1 MDELRIQVVIGV
13 ITIAAIIGIF
23 FTIKKKALE
32 LKYALAWLFV
42 AVCVLVFDFFP
53 QALDMV
59 AKLFGISLA
68 SNMVFLLGIFFAMI
82 LLFVMTVTQSRMA
95 KRITTLTQQMAIFE
109 KKIREMEERGRKEKD
124 VSERN
129 QEKTGA
135 QRKTRISD
143 DR

>member
-23 FTIKKKALE
+23 FTIKRKALE
-32 LKYALAWLFV
+32 LKYALSWLFV
-42 AVCVLVFDFFP
+42 AVCVLLFDFFP
-53 QALDMV
+53 QVLDTV

-95 KRITTLTQQMAIFE
+95 KRITTLTQQMAILE
-109 KKIREMEERGRKEKD
+109 KKIREMEEKDRKERD
-124 VSERN
+124 VNESNR
-129 QEKTGA
+129 EKNET
-135 QRKTRISD
+135 QRKKRISD
-143 DR
+143 D